1 MRKLLHSI
9 LGLAILF
16 SISACT
22 PDKSTPKKTELTKSA
37 AIMEQFAEGK
47 ELNTDNCT
55 KCHDTSV
62 YTKKDRKVQSLEVL
76 TKRVKACNSKTGAG
90 LDEDE
95 LKALTLFLNTKYYK
109 FKK

>member
-1 MRKLLHSI
+1 MRKLYLT
-9 LGLAILF
+9 LGLLLL
-16 SISACT
+16 SMSACVAEK
-22 PDKSTPKKTELTKSA
+22 PAPKAEKTVPSA
-37 AIMEQFAEGK
+37 LEEQLAEGK

-62 YTKKDRKVQSLEVL
+62 YTKKDRKVQTLEVL

-90 LDEDE
+90 LDEEE
-95 LKALTLFLNTKYYK
+95 LETLTLFLNTTYYK

>member
-1 MRKLLHSI
+1 MRKLHLA
-9 LGLAILF
+9 LGLTVLLTM
-16 SISACT
+16 SACMG
-22 PDKSTPKKTELTKSA
+22 DKPSAKTETTEPSA
-37 AIMEQFAEGK
+37 LAEQLKEGK

-62 YTKKDRKVQSLEVL
+62 YTKADRKVKTLDVL

-95 LKALTLFLNTKYYK
+95 LKDLTLFLNTEYYK

>member
-1 MRKLLHSI
+1 MRKLYITLSLTLLLSI
-9 LGLAILF
+9 T
-16 SISACT
+16 ACVA
-22 PDKSTPKKTELTKSA
+22 DKPAPKAEAQPTALK
-37 AIMEQFAEGK
+37 EQLAEGQ

-62 YTKKDRKVQSLEVL
+62 YTKEDRKVKTLEVL

-95 LKALTLFLNTKYYK
+95 LEALTLFLNTEYYK